1 MMMLR
6 SFLVIVW
13 FGALLLDDVLAMQT
27 NETPSSVKS
36 TQLSKVKGFIGLS
49 SATVGLIVGKKILN
63 GPTFDEIVSLNGKNV
78 VITGANTGLG
88 KETAMKLASFNA
100 NLYLLCKD
108 QNKGIEAASDIMKQT
123 GNRNVNVVQVDLSS
137 LRSIESCATQL
148 HSYVDRIDVLI
159 NNAGVMAIP
168 TRQVTKDGFESHL
181 GINHLGHYA
190 LTGLLM
196 DLLSNTNKASSLSSP
211 SSSIDNNQCYSRI
224 VNVASL
230 AHTIGNCYSC

>member
-13 FGALLLDDVLAMQT
+13 FGALLLNDVLAMQT

-36 TQLSKVKGFIGLS
+36 TQLSRVKGLLGLS

-100 NLYLLCKD
+100 NLYLLCK
-108 QNKGIEAASDIMKQT
+108 Q
-123 GNRNVNVVQVDLSS
+123 QVIS
-137 LRSIESCATQL
+137 
-148 HSYVDRIDVLI
+148 
-159 NNAGVMAIP
+159 
-168 TRQVTKDGFESHL
+168 
-181 GINHLGHYA
+181 
-190 LTGLLM
+190 
-196 DLLSNTNKASSLSSP
+196 
-211 SSSIDNNQCYSRI
+211 
-224 VNVASL
+224 
-230 AHTIGNCYSC
+230 